1 MIGMRPYWF
10 DEEYSAILLGSPPMR
25 SPGVVRLEGHDRK
38 KDWDVKQAKGQ
49 TGASSAKNGDPIGQ
63 FKATFML
70 AADSVGDDGRDDF
83 DRWEDFQRL
92 LESIVDGPRAQA
104 LPIYHPDLARNHFTE
119 VSVASIG
126 GMIHDGVGGAI
137 VIVDFIEYKPPKPK
151 PVVKAAAKPGASS
164 AVPFAPPKPD
174 PNAAA
179 KAELAALLEEARRP

>member
-1 MIGMRPYWF
+1 
-10 DEEYSAILLGSPPMR
+10 
-25 SPGVVRLEGHDRK
+25 
-38 KDWDVKQAKGQ
+38 
-49 TGASSAKNGDPIGQ
+49 
-63 FKATFML
+63 
-70 AADSVGDDGRDDF
+70 
-83 DRWEDFQRL
+83 
-92 LESIVDGPRAQA
+92 QA

-164 AVPFAPPKPD
+164 AAPIGPPKPD

-179 KAELAALLEEARRP
+179 KAELAALLEEARRPGVSPHSTGTPSRVASCRSPRGVRGGRISISPRTPSLRARSRSRSAVLRCEARS